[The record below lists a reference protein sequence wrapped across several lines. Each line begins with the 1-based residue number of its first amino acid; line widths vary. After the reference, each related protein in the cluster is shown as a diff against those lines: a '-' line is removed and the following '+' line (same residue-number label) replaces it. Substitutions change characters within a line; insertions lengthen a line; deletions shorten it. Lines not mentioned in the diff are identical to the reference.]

1 MIKLTRAVAVLLVF
15 ALAAAAQ
22 SPAQNW
28 DNVKALAVGTL
39 VRIAVGSRT
48 VGGNLQNVSDDSLA
62 FNSGKGQEMFTRQ
75 EVVRVSVK
83 KSDHRRRDALIGL
96 GIGAGVGALFGG
108 AASCETGGH
117 VPCISKPSRGTLVG
131 IGAFGV
137 GAVGALVGVLLPT
150 GGWREVYKQSTF
162 IRTSPDGTPLFSGT
176 PGTRLEAAL

>member
-1 MIKLTRAVAVLLVF
+1 MFKLTRAVAVLLAF

-28 DNVKALAVGTL
+28 DNIKALAVGTL

-48 VGGNLQNVSDDSLA
+48 VDGNLQNVSDDSLA
-62 FNSGKGQEMFTRQ
+62 VNSGKGQEMFTRQ

-83 KSDHRRRDALIGL
+83 KKDHRRRNALIGL
-96 GIGAGVGALFGG
+96 GIGAGVGAVLGG
-108 AASCETGGH
+108 AASCNSGGGF
-117 VPCISKPSRGTLVG
+117 PCIAKPSEGTLVG

-150 GGWREVYKQSTF
+150 GGWRKVSKQ
-162 IRTSPDGTPLFSGT
+162 
-176 PGTRLEAAL
+176 